1 MLSKNVKD
9 KVLKE
14 RSNRNG
20 VKESTKSVVHPNSG
34 GGSNNVHVKWKS
46 KITMLEKKVRNQK
59 RHILV
64 FNTASKPGSDDEESD
79 GSDK

>member
-20 VKESTKSVVHPNSG
+20 GKKFSNSGGQPNSG
-34 GGSNNVHVKWKS
+34 GGGNNVKWKY
-46 KITMLEKKVRNQK
+46 KIAMLENRVSNQK
-59 RHILV
+59 RQLSY
-64 FNTASKPGSDDEESD
+64 FNIVDKPGSYDEDSD
-79 GSDK
+79 SS